1 MGMIRAI
8 CLGLTFLAA
17 FACATSV
24 AAAEPEPGEAG
35 WLYDPGKI
43 VAIDLTL
50 SPAAEAELK
59 SEPDEYVEGGIAIS
73 TTDGVPE
80 GEEHLVASRDSV
92 GIRLKGSA
100 AGSFRPLSGKA
111 AFKVKF
117 NFENAKGEKGKKYL
131 GLKKLTL
138 NNMVEDFS
146 LIHETLAYTAYR
158 GVGLP
163 ASRTGYAFVRVNG
176 EPFGL
181 YLNLEDMD
189 DVALERWFGEFEEPP
204 QHLYEGESGT
214 DVKPGVDA
222 LSAEEGG
229 FEVDE
234 GDPSNL
240 DDLKA
245 LVAAVN
251 STEGD
256 GWSAAVAPVAALTEL
271 TRIWA
276 VEKYIGHWDGYAGQA
291 GKFQPNNY
299 FLYSDPAGI
308 FQMLPWGADETFER
322 HLAFDGPAG
331 LMFNKCLADP
341 ACEALYRK
349 ELKGVRD
356 AIEGLSL
363 PTLAADTAALIKPWW
378 EADPQLEN
386 PDQVEGATEEVEGF
400 LAARGD
406 EVDAWLG
413 EDEMPSGG
421 DMPSTEPSPQPS
433 ISSPSSISGA
443 ALSFAGHYRSG
454 RYLNVHLRLPLAG
467 KVTLRASTKGRSGQK
482 LVCAS
487 SAEATDAGELGIHCR
502 LSRAALIDLGR
513 HALRLELA
521 LAMTP
526 ASGPEETVIRS
537 IRLAREPRFADEP
550 R

>member
-1 MGMIRAI
+1 MRTIRAI

-50 SPAAEAELK
+50 SPAAEAELE

-73 TTDGVPE
+73 TTDGVPG
-80 GEEHLVASRDSV
+80 GEEHLIASRNPV

-100 AGSFRPLSGKA
+100 KGSFRPLSGKA
-111 AFKVKF
+111 AFKIKF
-117 NFENAKGEKGKKYL
+117 KQFPGGSKFD

-158 GVGLP
+158 GVGLA

-181 YLNLEDMD
+181 YLDIEDMD
-189 DVALERWFGEFEEPP
+189 DVALERWFGKFEEPP
-204 QHLYEGESGT
+204 QHLYEGESGA
-214 DVKPGVDA
+214 DVVPGVDA
-222 LSAEEGG
+222 LPAGEGG

-251 STEGD
+251 STEGQ
-256 GWSAAVAPVAALTEL
+256 GWSAAVAPVADLAEL

-299 FLYSDPAGI
+299 FLYSDPTGV

-322 HLAFDGPAG
+322 RLAFDGPAG
-331 LMFNKCLADP
+331 LMFDKCLADP

-349 ELKGVRD
+349 ELKGVRGT
-356 AIEGLSL
+356 IEGLGL
-363 PTLAADTAALIKPWW
+363 PGLAAGTAAFIEPWW
-378 EADPQLEN
+378 EADPRLEQ
-386 PDQVEGATEEVEGF
+386 PDQVAEAGEDAEAF
-400 LAARGD
+400 LAARGA

-413 EDEMPSGG
+413 EDEEPPSGEAA
-421 DMPSTEPSPQPS
+421 PVEPASPLAVPLPT
-433 ISSPSSISGA
+433 SSSSA
-443 ALSFAGHYRSG
+443 TLSFAGQDRSG
-454 RYLNVHLRLPLAG
+454 RYLNVHLRLPRTG
-467 KVTLRASTKGRSGQK
+467 KVTLQASTKGRSGQK
-482 LVCAS
+482 LVCAG
-487 SAEATDAGELGIHCR
+487 SAEATEAGELGIHCR
-502 LSRAALIDLGR
+502 LSRAALSDLGR

-521 LAMTP
+521 ITMTP
-526 ASGPEETVIRS
+526 AGGLEETIVRS
-537 IRLAREPRFADEP
+537 IRLAREPRFAD
-550 R
+550 

>member
-1 MGMIRAI
+1 MGLAL
-8 CLGLTFLAA
+8 CAA
-17 FACATSV
+17 FTCTASP

-50 SPAAEAELK
+50 SPAAEAELEA
-59 SEPDEYVEGGIAIS
+59 EPDKYVEGGIAIS
-73 TTDGVPE
+73 TTDSVPG
-80 GEEHLVASRDSV
+80 GEEHLVVSRDPV

-100 AGSFRPLSGKA
+100 KGSFRPLSGKA
-111 AFKVKF
+111 AFKIKF
-117 NFENAKGEKGKKYL
+117 KQFPGGSKFD

-138 NNMVEDFS
+138 NNMVEDSS

-181 YLNLEDMD
+181 YLDIEDMD
-189 DVALERWFGEFEEPP
+189 DVALERWFGKFEEPP

-240 DDLKA
+240 DDLRA

-251 STEGD
+251 STEGE
-256 GWSAAVAPVAALTEL
+256 GWSAAVAPVADLAEL

-276 VEKYIGHWDGYAGQA
+276 IEKYIGHWDGYAGQA

-322 HLAFDGPAG
+322 HLAFDGQAG

-341 ACEALYRK
+341 ACEALYRQ
-349 ELKGVRD
+349 ELRAVGKTISNLD
-356 AIEGLSL
+356 LNSL
-363 PTLAADTAALIKPWW
+363 ALKTAALLEPW
-378 EADPQLEN
+378 EQQEQANSRHEHDLTAIQNAVDQARGFIADRPGE
-386 PDQVEGATEEVEGF
+386 
-400 LAARGD
+400 LAAF
-406 EVDAWLG
+406 LG
-413 EDEMPSGG
+413 PEEPPRLPQAVETAPESAAPSLAV
-421 DMPSTEPSPQPS
+421 PSLFVGHSRREH
-433 ISSPSSISGA
+433 A
-443 ALSFAGHYRSG
+443 ALVTY
-454 RYLNVHLRLPLAG
+454 LRLPGPGFGLPDG
-467 KVTLRASTKGRSGQK
+467 HVRDRAW
-482 LVCAS
+482 
-487 SAEATDAGELGIHCR
+487 
-502 LSRAALIDLGR
+502 AAQCLFG
-513 HALRLELA
+513 
-521 LAMTP
+521 TC
-526 ASGPEETVIRS
+526 IRVGG
-537 IRLAREPRFADEP
+537 
-550 R
+550 

>member
-1 MGMIRAI
+1 M
-8 CLGLTFLAA
+8 CLTFLAA
-17 FACATSV
+17 FAYAPSV
-24 AAAEPEPGEAG
+24 AAAEPAPGEAG

-50 SPAAEAELK
+50 SPAAEAELEA
-59 SEPDEYVEGGIAIS
+59 EPDEYVEGGIAIS
-73 TTDGVPE
+73 TTDGVPG

-100 AGSFRPLSGKA
+100 KGSFRPLSGKA

-158 GVGLP
+158 GAGLA

-181 YLNLEDMD
+181 YLNIEDMD
-189 DVALERWFGEFEEPP
+189 DVALERWFGKFEEPP
-204 QHLYEGESGT
+204 QHLYEGESGA
-214 DVKPGVDA
+214 DVKPGIDL

-234 GDPSNL
+234 GDPANL

-299 FLYSDPAGI
+299 FLYSDPAGV

-322 HLAFDGPAG
+322 RLAFDGQAG
-331 LMFNKCLADP
+331 LMFEKCLADP

-349 ELKGVRD
+349 ELKSVRD
-356 AIEGLSL
+356 VIGGLGL
-363 PTLAADTAALIKPWW
+363 PALAAGTAAFIEPWW
-378 EADPQLEN
+378 EADPRLEH
-386 PDQVEGATEEVEGF
+386 PDQVGGATEDTETF
-400 LAARGD
+400 LAARGA

-413 EDEMPSGG
+413 EDE
-421 DMPSTEPSPQPS
+421 EPSSGEGPPVEPAPPLAVPLPAD
-433 ISSPSSISGA
+433 SPGA
-443 ALSFAGHYRSG
+443 TLSFAGQDRSG

-467 KVTLRASTKGRSGQK
+467 KVTLRASAKGTSGK
-482 LVCAS
+482 KPVCAG
-487 SAEATDAGELGIHCR
+487 SAEAAEAGELGIHCR
-502 LSRAALIDLGR
+502 LSRAALILLGR
-513 HALRLELA
+513 YALRLELTIA
-521 LAMTP
+521 TTP
-526 ASGPEETVIRS
+526 STGPEETIVRS
-537 IRLAREPRFADEP
+537 IRLAREPRFADEG

>member
-1 MGMIRAI
+1 MGTIRSI
-8 CLGLTFLAA
+8 CLGLAFCAA
-17 FACATSV
+17 FAYAASP

-35 WLYDPGKI
+35 WLYDPSKI

-50 SPAAEAELK
+50 SPAAEAELE

-73 TTDGVPE
+73 TTDGVPG
-80 GEEHLVASRDSV
+80 GEEHLVVSRDLV

-100 AGSFRPLSGKA
+100 KGSFRPLSGKA

-181 YLNLEDMD
+181 YLNIEDMD
-189 DVALERWFGEFEEPP
+189 DVALERWFGKFEEPP
-204 QHLYEGESGT
+204 QHLYEGESGA
-214 DVKPGVDA
+214 DVKPGVEA

-251 STEGD
+251 STEGE
-256 GWSAAVAPVAALTEL
+256 GWSAAVASVADLTEL

-299 FLYSDPAGI
+299 FLYSDPGGI

-322 HLAFDGPAG
+322 RLAFDGPAG
-331 LMFNKCLADP
+331 LMFDKCLADP
-341 ACEALYRK
+341 ACEALYRE
-349 ELKGVRD
+349 ELKSLRGM
-356 AIEGLSL
+356 IKGLDL
-363 PTLAADTAALIKPWW
+363 PALAASTAAFIKPWW
-378 EADPQLEN
+378 EADPQLEH
-386 PDQVEGATEEVEGF
+386 PDQVEGATEEAEAF
-400 LAARGD
+400 LAARGA

-413 EDEMPSGG
+413 EDEMPASGG
-421 DMPSTEPSPQPS
+421 TPPTEPSSQPS
-433 ISSPSSISGA
+433 ISSPPSISGET
-443 ALSFAGHYRSG
+443 LSFAGQDRSG
-454 RYLNVHLRLPLAG
+454 RYLNVRLRLPQAG
-467 KVTLRASTKGRSGQK
+467 KVTLRASAKGQGGQK
-482 LVCAS
+482 LVCAGS
-487 SAEATDAGELGIHCR
+487 TEATEAGGLGVHCR

-513 HALRLELA
+513 HALRLELT

-526 ASGPEETVIRS
+526 VSGPEETVVRS
-537 IRLAREPRFADEP
+537 IRLAREPRFAEEP

>member
-1 MGMIRAI
+1 MGTIRAI
-8 CLGLTFLAA
+8 HLGLALCAA
-17 FACATSV
+17 FACAASP

-35 WLYDPGKI
+35 WLFDPGKI

-50 SPAAEAELK
+50 SPAAEAELEA
-59 SEPDEYVEGGIAIS
+59 EPDEYVEGGIAIS
-73 TTDGVPE
+73 TTDGTPG
-80 GEEHLVASRDSV
+80 GEEHLIASRDPV

-100 AGSFRPLSGKA
+100 KGSFRPLSGKA

-117 NFENAKGEKGKKYL
+117 KQFPGGSKFD

-176 EPFGL
+176 DPFGL
-181 YLNLEDMD
+181 YLNIEDMD
-189 DVALERWFGEFEEPP
+189 DVALERWFGKFEEPP
-204 QHLYEGESGT
+204 QHLYEGESGA
-214 DVKPGVDA
+214 DVIPGVDA

-240 DDLKA
+240 DDLRA

-251 STEGD
+251 STEGE
-256 GWSAAVAPVAALTEL
+256 GWSAAVAPVADLTEL

-276 VEKYIGHWDGYAGQA
+276 AEKYIGHWDGYAGQA

-299 FLYSDPAGI
+299 FLYSDTVGV

-322 HLAFDGPAG
+322 RLAFDGPAG

-349 ELKGVRD
+349 ELRSVRD
-356 AIEGLSL
+356 TIKGLGL
-363 PTLAADTAALIKPWW
+363 PALAAGTATFVEPWW
-378 EADPQLEN
+378 EADPRLEH
-386 PDQVEGATEEVEGF
+386 PDLVAGATEDAEAF
-400 LAARGD
+400 LAGRGA

-413 EDEMPSGG
+413 ADEMPSSGGTPSGG
-421 DMPSTEPSPQPS
+421 DMPSTEASPQPS
-433 ISSPSSISGA
+433 TAPLPSA
-443 ALSFAGHYRSG
+443 TLSFAGQDRFG

-467 KVTLRASTKGRSGQK
+467 KVTLRASAKGRSGQK
-482 LVCAS
+482 LVCAG
-487 SAEATDAGELGIHCR
+487 SAQSTEAGALGVHCR
-502 LSRAALIDLGR
+502 LSRATVIELGR

-521 LAMTP
+521 IAVTP
-526 ASGPEETVIRS
+526 VSGPEETIARS
-537 IRLAREPRFADEP
+537 IRLAREARFADEG